1 MNEKNKL
8 NPLLEAMNDIDDAI
22 ISESAP
28 AEKKRAKYFKPMI
41 IAAAA
46 AVLCAA
52 TAVTATASL
61 KPPQQII
68 ISDEPLS
75 DVDYTVYTDE
85 KGREIRTYAITL
97 PDYALVE
104 EKEGYTAVGAVKLVA
119 KEGCDIFDEYVLVD
133 EAGNVFN
140 TGINNKEVRCD
151 IIDPAH
157 PETHYDYGVDCV
169 NFNYKEYSWSMFYEY
184 DDDNSA
190 EVVPDRV
197 FMYIYRYDDKET
209 VRKLY
214 ERYGRRFNEED
225 EKEFDRSVERHREIY
240 FND

>member
-1 MNEKNKL
+1 
-8 NPLLEAMNDIDDAI
+8 MNDIDDAI
-22 ISESAP
+22 ISEAAP
-28 AEKKRAKYFKPMI
+28 AEKKRARYFKPMM

-46 AVLCAA
+46 AVLCGA
-52 TAVTATASL
+52 TAVTAVASII

-68 ISDEPLS
+68 LWDEPL

-85 KGREIRTYAITL
+85 KGREIRTYAFTL

-104 EKEGYTAVGAVKLVA
+104 EKEGCTAVGAVKLVA
-119 KEGCDIFDEYVLVD
+119 KEDCDIFDDYVLVD

-157 PETHYDYGVDCV
+157 PETHYDYGFVCV

-184 DDDNSA
+184 DDNNSTKVA
-190 EVVPDRV
+190 PDRV

-225 EKEFDRSVERHREIY
+225 EEKFDQSVERHREIY